1 MTGPTDQDNGTGLP
15 PDSAAGDGP
24 VPGAGP
30 GGAAAPAGGPSHGGP
45 PPGGPQPGGPQPVPP
60 EGTADV
66 GETAPEGTV
75 TEAAEVLDPLAVVTA
90 ERDEYPDALRRLQA
104 EFDNYRKRVARQQA
118 EAGDRA
124 AAVLVEKLL
133 PVLDTLDLAA
143 AHLGEEPGPDGT
155 ALLQASAQLND
166 VLAKEGLERIDP
178 TGMPFDPTAHEA
190 VGHEPAPEPAPVPG
204 AGENEGDGEG
214 EGDGTTGP
222 GEADGDTTGDGPGG
236 DGGAVV
242 ARVMRAGFR
251 WRGAVVRPAM
261 VTVRG

>member
-1 MTGPTDQDNGTGLP
+1 MTGPTDQDNGTG
-15 PDSAAGDGP
+15 AAGEAATEAVTDDAAAPGGTAP
-24 VPGAGP
+24 GGGGAAQPPGAGEAP
-30 GGAAAPAGGPSHGGP
+30 GSAGDE
-45 PPGGPQPGGPQPVPP
+45 PPG
-60 EGTADV
+60 A
-66 GETAPEGTV
+66 GEAP
-75 TEAAEVLDPLAVVTA
+75 DPFAVVTA
-90 ERDEYPDALRRLQA
+90 ERDEYLDALRRLQA

-124 AAVLVEKLL
+124 AALLVEKLL

-143 AHLGEEPGPDGT
+143 AHLGEEPGRDGT
-155 ALLQASAQLND
+155 ALLQAAAQLND

-178 TGMPFDPTAHEA
+178 TGLPFDPTAHEA
-190 VGHEPAPEPAPVPG
+190 VGHEPAPEPAPVTEPVTEPGDAGASDADGGNG
-204 AGENEGDGEG
+204 AGDGGAGD
-214 EGDGTTGP
+214 
-222 GEADGDTTGDGPGG
+222 

>member
-1 MTGPTDQDNGTGLP
+1 MTGPTDQDNGTGRP
-15 PDSAAGDGP
+15 PATAAGDGP
-24 VPGAGP
+24 APGTGP
-30 GGAAAPAGGPSHGGP
+30 DQPVAPAGAETAAGTLSGGAESGGP
-45 PPGGPQPGGPQPVPP
+45 GPEEALAEAPG
-60 EGTADV
+60 EAS
-66 GETAPEGTV
+66 GEAEAP
-75 TEAAEVLDPLAVVTA
+75 DPLAVVTA
-90 ERDEYPDALRRLQA
+90 ERDEYLDALRRLQA

-124 AAVLVEKLL
+124 AALLVEKLL

-155 ALLQASAQLND
+155 ALLQAAAQLND

-178 TGMPFDPTAHEA
+178 TGLPFDPTAHEA
-190 VGHEPAPEPAPVPG
+190 VGHEPAPEPEPAPEGAPG
-204 AGENEGDGEG
+204 AGSATGEG
-214 EGDGTTGP
+214 GSEAGGTDGAPAGNEP
-222 GEADGDTTGDGPGG
+222 GEAGEAG

>member
-1 MTGPTDQDNGTGLP
+1 MTGPTDQDNGTG
-15 PDSAAGDGP
+15 AAGEAATEAVVDDAAAPGGTAP
-24 VPGAGP
+24 GGGGAAQPPGVGEAPGSAGDEPPGAGE
-30 GGAAAPAGGPSHGGP
+30 AP
-45 PPGGPQPGGPQPVPP
+45 
-60 EGTADV
+60 
-66 GETAPEGTV
+66 
-75 TEAAEVLDPLAVVTA
+75 DPFAVVSA
-90 ERDEYPDALRRLQA
+90 ERDEYLDALRRLQA

-124 AAVLVEKLL
+124 AALLVEKLL

-155 ALLQASAQLND
+155 ALLQAAAQLND

-178 TGMPFDPTAHEA
+178 TGLPFDPTAHEA
-190 VGHEPAPEPAPVPG
+190 VGHEPAPEPEPEPAAGEGGSAAGDGAPEDAAAGG
-204 AGENEGDGEG
+204 AGD
-214 EGDGTTGP
+214 
-222 GEADGDTTGDGPGG
+222 

>member
-1 MTGPTDQDNGTGLP
+1 MTGPTPHDT
-15 PDSAAGDGP
+15 AAGRPPGAPGPRDGEGAGAAASPSAPAEPAPAEPGQAEPGQAEPAP
-24 VPGAGP
+24 VPGGP
-30 GGAAAPAGGPSHGGP
+30 DE
-45 PPGGPQPGGPQPVPP
+45 VP
-60 EGTADV
+60 
-66 GETAPEGTV
+66 
-75 TEAAEVLDPLAVVTA
+75 DPLAVATA
-90 ERDEYPDALRRLQA
+90 ERDEYLDALRRLQA

-124 AAVLVEKLL
+124 AGVLVEKLL

-155 ALLQASAQLND
+155 ALLQAAAQLND

-178 TGMPFDPTAHEA
+178 TGLPFDPTAHEA
-190 VGHEPAPEPAPVPG
+190 VGHEPAL
-204 AGENEGDGEG
+204 GDGLGSDAAAGVGGAE
-214 EGDGTTGP
+214 DAAA
-222 GEADGDTTGDGPGG
+222 GEAD

>member
-1 MTGPTDQDNGTGLP
+1 MTGPTDQDSDTGRPPASAAEDGSAPGTG
-15 PDSAAGDGP
+15 PDQAEP
-24 VPGAGP
+24 
-30 GGAAAPAGGPSHGGP
+30 PAGGDAAAGP
-45 PPGGPQPGGPQPVPP
+45 AP
-60 EGTADV
+60 EG
-66 GETAPEGTV
+66 TAPEGTAPSAPGPD
-75 TEAAEVLDPLAVVTA
+75 EAPDPLAVVAA
-90 ERDEYPDALRRLQA
+90 ERDEYLDALRRLQA

-124 AAVLVEKLL
+124 AALLVEKLL

-143 AHLGEEPGPDGT
+143 AHLGETPGPDGT
-155 ALLQASAQLND
+155 ALLQAAAQLND

-178 TGMPFDPTAHEA
+178 TGLPFDPTAHEA
-190 VGHEPAPEPAPVPG
+190 VGHEPAPEPEPG
-204 AGENEGDGEG
+204 PGSGTGEG
-214 EGDGTTGP
+214 GSEA
-222 GEADGDTTGDGPGG
+222 GEADGDAAGSGTGEPG

>member
-1 MTGPTDQDNGTGLP
+1 MTGPTDQDNGTGRP
-15 PDSAAGDGP
+15 PATAAGDGP
-24 VPGAGP
+24 ASGTGPDQAAPPAGAETAAGAAPGAP
-30 GGAAAPAGGPSHGGP
+30 DGGDVSGAEAAPGP
-45 PPGGPQPGGPQPVPP
+45 
-60 EGTADV
+60 
-66 GETAPEGTV
+66 
-75 TEAAEVLDPLAVVTA
+75 EAAGEAEAPDPFAVVTA
-90 ERDEYPDALRRLQA
+90 ERDEYLDALRRLQA

-124 AAVLVEKLL
+124 AALLVEKLL

-155 ALLQASAQLND
+155 ALLQAAAQLND

-178 TGMPFDPTAHEA
+178 TGLPFDPTAHEA
-190 VGHEPAPEPAPVPG
+190 VGHEPAPEPEPEPAAGEGGSAAGDGAPEDAAAGG
-204 AGENEGDGEG
+204 AGD
-214 EGDGTTGP
+214 
-222 GEADGDTTGDGPGG
+222 

>member
-1 MTGPTDQDNGTGLP
+1 MTGPTDQDNGTG
-15 PDSAAGDGP
+15 AAGEAATEAVVDDAAAPGGTAP
-24 VPGAGP
+24 GGGGAAQPPGVGEAPGSAGDEPPGAGE
-30 GGAAAPAGGPSHGGP
+30 AP
-45 PPGGPQPGGPQPVPP
+45 
-60 EGTADV
+60 
-66 GETAPEGTV
+66 
-75 TEAAEVLDPLAVVTA
+75 DPFAVVSA
-90 ERDEYPDALRRLQA
+90 ERDEYLDALRRLQA

-124 AAVLVEKLL
+124 AAGLVEKLL

-155 ALLQASAQLND
+155 ALLQAAAQLND

-178 TGMPFDPTAHEA
+178 TGLPFDPTAHEA
-190 VGHEPAPEPAPVPG
+190 VGHEPAPEPEPVPEG
-204 AGENEGDGEG
+204 APATGEG
-214 EGDGTTGP
+214 GSEAGGTDGAPAGN
-222 GEADGDTTGDGPGG
+222 EPGG
-236 DGGAVV
+236 DDGGAVV